1 MVKKVQLILKTTKTQ
16 KPPEKVVLM
25 FCGAPAA
32 IRTRD
37 LRLRRATLYP
47 AELRVRNG
55 GHFMGLCGYCP
66 ASIWPN
72 SVVAV

>member
-1 MVKKVQLILKTTKTQ
+1 MNSSASLEFI
-16 KPPEKVVLM
+16 
-25 FCGAPAA
+25 GAPAA

-37 LRLRRATLYP
+37 LCLRRAALYP